1 MKLVVLLSIL
11 LVSFSVNA
19 LTKSTRS
26 DIRVSIEDTTDL
38 DAVDYDA
45 NDIVFCSNWQYESVT
60 DNNSI
65 HRVTLSITPIAAG
78 ANYSNSVYIRNPCS
92 GSAEIELKRPEDS
105 CGADSII
112 ETVDQGGMLLW
123 TSSFTDNAFSSECSR
138 DIMINIGGNEVC
150 APNKSWVVIECQDG
164 SSIDLTNEPNN
175 EFPFAKLFHVDA
187 KSNGTEEGKDA
198 DDVNSDTIFGGLAT
212 IIIGH
217 CDDPVPE
224 EKINL
229 IDALNV
235 RGNLNVNDCANNAET
250 CRNAIKSILTTHR
263 TTGWSNVE
271 NLRKRRIPTGHG
283 ISFSA
288 KTFINDNLYTE
299 KVGGNGRRENPIFDE
314 DANECTSDN
323 NQSSYVYVPPA
334 TSQNVSHI
342 SDNEDIVSPPIA
354 FTYLYYNR
362 SVNGSGAIGV
372 GDYASSFQNRK
383 MDFAG
388 LTRLNIYRP
397 NTNMG
402 HVYGYCVYNGETCP
416 TGTINHSSTNN
427 ISLSTTYVPIGAD
440 TTVGTSAFC
449 VSQTRAYDNR
459 SVGGLSHGNEL
470 YELCSNPTNNDLT
483 EAQKSNFKMMT
494 WDQYNALIRNWEQ
507 VDENWSGGTAG
518 SGYAYVDRLNSFGL
532 TYTTTNTSPCTVD
545 DGFLAMETKNG
556 DFVRIP
562 TPTLTGC
569 RAFYQAPMIFDFDD
583 SDDAFTLFTET
594 ETREC
599 AHSPINDS
607 QLYLRYVENMNT
619 TPPSRES
626 QLQWYTTNASGTTT
640 NDFFSID
647 DGLYEGDYLATD
659 VIQSGNQV
667 TPGSTCPLLNTVH
680 NYGMY

>member
-263 TTGWSNVE
+263 TAGWSNVA
-271 NLRKRRIPTGHG
+271 NIRKRRIPTGHG

-288 KTFINDNLYTE
+288 KTFINDNLYTL

-314 DANECTSDN
+314 DVNECSSEK
-323 NQSSYVYVPPA
+323 NQDSYVEVPALVSRTVNSIPSVDGWNGAPA
-334 TSQNVSHI
+334 SFADLYHND
-342 SDNEDIVSPPIA
+342 SDLD
-354 FTYLYYNR
+354 
-362 SVNGSGAIGV
+362 GSAVIGV
-372 GDYASSFQNRK
+372 GEYGTRFVNIIVTFPKWNKASFYSPSRSSSNF
-383 MDFAG
+383 
-388 LTRLNIYRP
+388 
-397 NTNMG
+397 
-402 HVYGYCVYNGETCP
+402 YGYCVYNGATCP
-416 TGTINHSSTNN
+416 SGTITHSSGGLTF
-427 ISLSTTYVPIGAD
+427 STDYVPIPGD
-440 TTVGTSAFC
+440 TAIGTSAFC
-449 VSQTRAYDNR
+449 VGQYRVLSSNSMTGIAHGNLIYNVCDTPT
-459 SVGGLSHGNEL
+459 SAGLSDVEK
-470 YELCSNPTNNDLT
+470 
-483 EAQKSNFKMMT
+483 AKFKMMT
-494 WDQYNALIRNWEQ
+494 FEQYNALYREWEKT
-507 VDENWSGGTAG
+507 DANWSSGTSG
-518 SGYAYVDRLNSFGL
+518 VGYAYAERAFENWRITSTNSSESCDVNEGYWAL
-532 TYTTTNTSPCTVD
+532 ETTN
-545 DGFLAMETKNG
+545 G
-556 DFVRIP
+556 DYVRVP
-562 TPTLTGC
+562 NAWLSTGC
-569 RAFYQAPMIFDFDD
+569 RSFYTTPTIFDFDG
-583 SDDAFTLFTET
+583 SDDSFTKFTET
-594 ETREC
+594 ETRQC
-599 AHSPINDS
+599 ARSQQINRVHRVGYDDDNS
-607 QLYLRYVENMNT
+607 TPGRANRLYLISFDGNNNSLTQYETLADGVDAAEYL
-619 TPPSRES
+619 SRD
-626 QLQWYTTNASGTTT
+626 T
-640 NDFFSID
+640 
-647 DGLYEGDYLATD
+647 LYGGRAYL
-659 VIQSGNQV
+659 
-667 TPGSTCPLLNTVH
+667 PGSTCPKIETVH
-680 NYGMY
+680 TYVIY